1 MRHTLD
7 KFLTKI
13 VSRKLMVWA
22 TACGML
28 MYSDLSSSDWVAIS
42 LAYIGSQGMIDIA
55 KAWRHGE

>member
-1 MRHTLD
+1 MRHALD
-7 KFLTKI
+7 RFLTKI